1 MKKDVIIFDKDGTL
15 IDFDSFWVT
24 VTEYA
29 IYDIKESFGA
39 HNIPNNKFY
48 DAIGVV
54 NGSAGT
60 DSILCIGSFYDMGI
74 AFNNVF
80 KEYGYNIPQKR
91 MVDIVTDAYEKN
103 MTKANVK
110 GTCDKLRELLDNLKK
125 KGKRLIVA
133 TADNRKITD
142 FCLEKL
148 GIYDYFER
156 IYTSDGEFLP
166 KPSSECIEEYCKE
179 TGTVKDKIV
188 MIGDTMNDVYFAKNA
203 GIDVIILKSAGND
216 FEKLQ
221 KNSDMM
227 IDSIVEL
234 KNIIE

>member
-29 IYDIKESFGA
+29 IYDIKESFDA
-39 HNIPNNKFY
+39 QSIPDNKFY
-48 DAIGVV
+48 DALGVV

-80 KEYGYNIPQKR
+80 KEYGYNISPKI

-103 MTKANVK
+103 MTKAKVR
-110 GTCDKLRELLDNLKK
+110 GTCDNICEVLNNLKK
-125 KGKRLIVA
+125 KGKHLIVA
-133 TADNRKITD
+133 TADNRRITD

-148 GIYDYFER
+148 SIYDYFEK

-166 KPSSECIEEYCKE
+166 KPSSECVEEYCKE
-179 TGTVKDKIV
+179 TGTVKNKIV
-188 MIGDTMNDVYFAKNA
+188 MIGDTMNDVCFAKNA
-203 GIDVIILKSAGND
+203 GIDVIILKATGND
-216 FEKLQ
+216 FEKLR

-227 IDSIVEL
+227 IDSLVEL